1 MYESA
6 QQFIQNSSNVRET
19 KKIETKIK
27 EVQKKF
33 ETIVK
38 TVQQRELFF
47 NEVSTVLEVFTNQVE
62 SFEIWYL
69 ETLDILESPELLKLD
84 ADESAAK
91 IEEIIRRKEQMKPHF
106 DEMIRNGKALVTKK
120 DVTDSGP
127 CKDTIKELEEKW
139 RELGDILGERQGASE
154 RLAHQDGE
162 PRGGPGPHR
171 HGPGHDQQAGQ

>member
-1 MYESA
+1 MSHEPSIHKLFESA

-38 TVQQRELFF
+38 TVQTRELFF

-69 ETLDILESPELLKLD
+69 ETLDIL
-84 ADESAAK
+84 
-91 IEEIIRRKEQMKPHF
+91 
-106 DEMIRNGKALVTKK
+106 
-120 DVTDSGP
+120 
-127 CKDTIKELEEKW
+127 
-139 RELGDILGERQGASE
+139 
-154 RLAHQDGE
+154 
-162 PRGGPGPHR
+162 
-171 HGPGHDQQAGQ
+171 